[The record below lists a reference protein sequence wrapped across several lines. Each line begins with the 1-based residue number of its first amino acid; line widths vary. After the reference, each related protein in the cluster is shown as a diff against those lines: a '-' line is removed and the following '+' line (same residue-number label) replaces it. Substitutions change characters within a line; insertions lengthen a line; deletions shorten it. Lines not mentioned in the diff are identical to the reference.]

1 MGAFPL
7 LIIPLRHISFNH
19 FFETHNNRRYA
30 TKLSRLMENG
40 RVVPFMRK
48 DNASENGK
56 NMVESKDI
64 KDYNGGTAI
73 DQSRAPGLAG

>member
-1 MGAFPL
+1 MNKEKYKVICRFDGDAEAGEVFADV
-7 LIIPLRHISFNH
+7 I
-19 FFETHNNRRYA
+19 A
-30 TKLSRLMENG
+30 KKLSRLMESG

-64 KDYNGGTAI
+64 KDYNGCTAI